1 VEESEE
7 EESDDD
13 DDIVMPEGPPPGSS
27 DEDSDDSDD
36 IPLPE
41 GPPPPKP
48 PPIPSG
54 PSNAPFMR
62 PPLHFTGPP
71 GQGMGMGMGMGMGQP
86 FLPFPPSGPGFRPGM
101 HQPGMPFRP
110 PPQMQQQPMGQP
122 GFRPRPPRPP
132 RQPNV
137 PHGKAPVVQDPLSD
151 APTQTYQGYRM
162 AKAEGVAGLPARP
175 GGDSAPGSGA
185 GSPSLPAKPD
195 SKSNSPAPAP
205 SAAQIAAA
213 TISAAPV
220 LRDLRKEATAFVP
233 RGVKRKAAAAPG
245 AAAGVRV
252 NAAPGAGEVDAD
264 GDELRSKREDGP
276 GLLGVLQGVFGET
289 GTSAGTGT
297 GIRQNTMGGQH
308 STGGVGK
315 GGSGDDDYQRFLE
328 GLNDLG

>member
-1 VEESEE
+1 
-7 EESDDD
+7 
-13 DDIVMPEGPPPGSS
+13 MPEGPPPGSS
-27 DEDSDDSDD
+27 DEESDDSDD

-71 GQGMGMGMGMGMGQP
+71 GQGMGMGQP

-151 APTQTYQGYRM
+151 APTQTYQGYRI

-175 GGDSAPGSGA
+175 GGGGDSAPVSGA

-195 SKSNSPAPAP
+195 SKTNSPAP

-276 GLLGVLQGVFGET
+276 GLLGVLQGVFGEGT
-289 GTSAGTGT
+289 GAGTGT
-297 GIRQNTMGGQH
+297 GIRQNTKGGQL
-308 STGGVGK
+308 SAGVGK